1 MNSNF
6 WRETDIYHTYNKN
19 ANLKMEI
26 YHMNENSHSQTH
38 SQRDLSSGKRTEF
51 KQVRLDF
58 AGVNQAQKQF
68 VEEKK

>member
-1 MNSNF
+1 
-6 WRETDIYHTYNKN
+6 
-19 ANLKMEI
+19 MEI